1 MNKSASKILLGLFY
15 VGFLLCGL
23 LYADMVVPASSL
35 PQNAQSFIS
44 NNFKD
49 ATVVYVEQDFD
60 DFEVR
65 LSNGVKIDF
74 YRDGNWKE
82 IENYNGIDLSL
93 LPTQVSKT
101 VQTTYPNVLVLK
113 IEKEWS
119 GYEVKLANMLK
130 VYINEKGQIVG
141 QKHDD

>member
-1 MNKSASKILLGLFY
+1 MQKFIKKISLGLFY
-15 VGFLLCGL
+15 GSCLLCSS
-23 LYADMVVPASSL
+23 LYADMVVPATSL

-44 NNFKD
+44 SNFKNTQIMY
-49 ATVVYVEQDFD
+49 AEQDFD
-60 DFEVR
+60 SYEVR

-101 VQTTYPNVLVLK
+101 IQTTYPNILILK

-119 GYEVKLANMLK
+119 GYEIKLANMLK
-130 VYINEKGQIVG
+130 VYINEAGQIIG
-141 QKHDD
+141 QKYDD